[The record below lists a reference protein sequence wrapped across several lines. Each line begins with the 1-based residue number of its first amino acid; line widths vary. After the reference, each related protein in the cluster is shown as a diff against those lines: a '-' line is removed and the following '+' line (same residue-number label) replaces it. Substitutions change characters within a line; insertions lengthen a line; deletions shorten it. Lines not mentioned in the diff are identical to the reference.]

1 MENKKPIVKS
11 VTDILGDG
19 RVHWHEELEQVSV
32 KNLLEQEYIIREIK
46 IVEGWQSQF
55 GENDFALLL
64 LECPDT
70 GKQFT
75 TLAGGQVLL
84 KRLRILLE
92 KRALP
97 VKGTIT
103 QVASA
108 YTGNIYYNLV

>member
-75 TLAGGQVLL
+75 TLAG
-84 KRLRILLE
+84 
-92 KRALP
+92 
-97 VKGTIT
+97 
-103 QVASA
+103 ASA
-108 YTGNIYYNLV
+108 LKAFAYSVRETRSPGQRNDNSGGLSLYRQYLL